1 MSMHFNNFKRYRM
14 KSKIFSPTFFI
25 LCLLTNNISCSKSDS
40 NNNVTPPPSPGVST
54 ANISITGSDFSPA
67 SLTVKTGTTVKWTN
81 NDATT
86 HTATSDDGSTFNTGD
101 ILGGYGYSKN
111 IKVTQTGTFTYH
123 CNYHSMTGT
132 LIVTQ

>member
-1 MSMHFNNFKRYRM
+1 M
-14 KSKIFSPTFFI
+14 KSRKISLAFFI
-25 LCLLTNNISCSKSDS
+25 LCLLTINICCSKGDS
-40 NNNVTPPPSPGVST
+40 NNSVTPPPGPGANT
-54 ANISITGSDFSPA
+54 ANVSISGTAFSPS

-111 IKVTQTGTFTYH
+111 IKATKTGTFTYH

-132 LIVTQ
+132 LIVEQ

>member
-1 MSMHFNNFKRYRM
+1 M
-14 KSKIFSPTFFI
+14 KSKKKFLLFFI
-25 LCLLTNNISCSKSDS
+25 LCLLTINISCSKSDS
-40 NNNVTPPPSPGVST
+40 NNNVIPPPGPGANT
-54 ANISITGSDFSPA
+54 ANISISGTAFSPA
-67 SLTVKTGTTVKWTN
+67 SLTVKTGTVVNWTN

-101 ILGGYGYSKN
+101 ISGGYGYSKN
-111 IKVTQTGTFTYH
+111 IKATKTGTFTYH